1 MSDEEFIEEEDA
13 DVEEVDDLDEVIDD
27 DLDELAVVDPE
38 LDIVED
44 DELADDSEE
53 IAAPAATG
61 RAKRRLNAADDEDDP
76 DDDSL
81 DLEEELHPDDVE
93 DPLDVMLKERTA
105 AAGMAEEEEDIED
118 ETEPEERG
126 ATSTKIVPRRA
137 NEFLCSSCFLV
148 LPLHQLA
155 DKKRKLCTDCV

>member
-1 MSDEEFIEEEDA
+1 MSDDELIDEEEDLEG
-13 DVEEVDDLDEVIDD
+13 DDDLVEVVDD
-27 DLDELAVVDPE
+27 DLDELAVVDVD
-38 LDIVED
+38 LDVVED
-44 DELADDSEE
+44 ELVVDPDAVVL
-53 IAAPAATG
+53 PPVTG
-61 RAKRRLNAADDEDDP
+61 RSKRRLATADEDEDS

-105 AAGMAEEEEDIED
+105 AAGMAEEEDDIEED
-118 ETEPEERG
+118 PEPDERG
-126 ATSTKIVPRRA
+126 TPSTKIMPRRS

-148 LPLHQLA
+148 LPLHQMA